1 MVIDMKMKFKSIFY
15 AVAAA
20 VMSTACVGDLD
31 TLPLNPTDF
40 TSETV
45 YDASVDSYLKGLAKL
60 YFQFAS
66 NDTADLKVEDG
77 GASEYVRAFWN
88 IQEVSTDSAKNA
100 WADSWT
106 TDLNNN
112 LWTGEVLNAAVYSVY
127 ARCMQGI
134 AYVNEYLRLTSD
146 ALLDSRG
153 VSAEVKAKVHQF
165 RAEARYLRAYFY
177 WTLVDCFGN
186 VPFFTEESPVGGGY
200 NPPQKDRKTIFNYVV
215 SELTA
220 LAADSN
226 MPAAQSNYPRADKGS
241 VLGLLARVYL
251 NAEVYSG
258 AAMWKEAKETCEE
271 IYKLGYKLAPTH
283 DELFRGDNGENPDAR
298 GEFLF
303 AVAYDSMDTQTWGGT
318 TYLTVAS
325 FNGSE
330 DPVIDLIGAKS
341 GWSGNRL
348 PYEYVSRYFNVSNQ
362 NYETGTY
369 DCADE
374 RGKRFY
380 IKGRSESMED
390 NLLNFMHG
398 WSCYKFSNIPHDK
411 TAEEYSPEASVNELG
426 NIDFPLIRLGEIHL
440 IYAEACM
447 HEGGDASAKLAEL
460 AARAGVESVS
470 QSAVTEDWL
479 MAERARE
486 LMWEGHRRTDLIRYG
501 KFVSGDYT
509 WPYKG
514 GVFEGRALG
523 NHMNLYPI
531 PSSELATN
539 SELVQNPGY

>member
-1 MVIDMKMKFKSIFY
+1 MVIDMKMKFKNIFY

-45 YDASVDSYLKGLAKL
+45 YDAEVNSYLNGLAKL

-134 AYVNEYLRLTSD
+134 AYANEFLRLTTDSQ
-146 ALLDSRG
+146 LDSRG
-153 VSAEVKAKVHQF
+153 ASAEVKAKVHQF
-165 RAEARYLRAYFY
+165 RAEARFIRAYFY

-215 SELTA
+215 GELTA
-220 LAADSN
+220 LAEDAD

-251 NAEVYSG
+251 NAEVYVG
-258 AAMWKEAKETCEE
+258 TAMWREAKETCED

-318 TYLTVAS
+318 TYLTVGS
-325 FNGSE
+325 FAGD
-330 DPVIDLIGAKS
+330 DPVQELIGAKS

-348 PYEYVSRYFNVSNQ
+348 PYEYVSRYFNVKNQ
-362 NYETGTY
+362 NYETGEY
-369 DCADE
+369 ECADE

-380 IKGRSESMED
+380 IKGRKESMED
-390 NLLNFMHG
+390 NLFTFMHG

-411 TAEEYSPEASVNELG
+411 TAEEYADKASVNELG
-426 NIDFPLIRLGEIHL
+426 DIDFPLIRLGEIHL

-447 HEGGDASAKLAEL
+447 HEGGDASDKLAEL
-460 AARAGVESVS
+460 AKRAGVESVS
-470 QSAVTEDWL
+470 QSAVTEEWL

-501 KFVSGDYT
+501 KFTSGDYT

-514 GVFEGRALG
+514 GVYEGRALG
-523 NHMNLYPI
+523 SHMNLYPI
-531 PSSELATN
+531 PSSELSTN
-539 SELVQNPGY
+539 TDLVQNLGY